1 METKMTHVSAI
12 FPVSELEKA
21 IEDGWVRVQ
30 TNEDNTL
37 SIYNY
42 TELSQYKRMWNDVT
56 LNCRGLILD
65 NYMHVVA
72 RPWKKFFN
80 FGERPLL
87 FSTDTPVEVT
97 DKKDGSLGILYRH
110 PMTGDYRIATRGSFL
125 SDQAIHATKVWDNK
139 YSHIAQPWDG
149 VTFLFE
155 IVYPDNRI
163 VLDYGELDDLIL
175 LGAVHNQYGWYYGP
189 NEAAGMLNWTGPVTE
204 VFEYRT
210 TNDCFKVHRSNA
222 EGLVIRA
229 GSEMVKLKQE
239 DYVAL
244 HKLVTGLN
252 ERAVWE
258 RLKAGETRDS
268 ICASLPDE
276 FHGFVDRVADE
287 LETKFNEIYHS
298 SHVDY
303 CKVLNIMPGKSSM
316 GKADWRKMFASH
328 AVKMPNYDLI
338 FNYLDN
344 RPVQESIWKM
354 IRPKGE

>member
-1 METKMTHVSAI
+1 MVHVSSI
-12 FPVSELEKA
+12 FSLDDLEKA
-21 IEDGWVRVQ
+21 IADGWVRVQ

-42 TELSQYKRMWNDVT
+42 TEVAQYKRYWTDVT

-65 NYMHVVA
+65 NYMHIVA

-110 PMTGDYRIATRGSFL
+110 PMTGDFRIATRGSFL
-125 SDQAIHATKVWDNK
+125 SDQALHATDVWNDK

-149 VTFLFE
+149 LTFLFE

-163 VLDYGELDDLIL
+163 VLDYGETDDLIL

-189 NEAAGMLNWTGPVTE
+189 KEAAGMLSWTGPVTE

-258 RLKAGETRDS
+258 RLSKGESRDTV
-268 ICASLPDE
+268 CASLPDE
-276 FHGFVDRVADE
+276 FHGFVDQVADE
-287 LETKFNEIYHS
+287 LEQKFKEIYHG
-298 SHVDY
+298 SHQSY
-303 CKVLNIMPGKSSM
+303 CDILNKMPGKSSLP
-316 GKADWRKMFASH
+316 KSEWRKLFASY
-328 AVKMPNYDLI
+328 AVKMPNYDLL

-344 RPVQESIWKM
+344 RPVHDAIWKM
-354 IRPKGE
+354 IRPKGD

>member
-1 METKMTHVSAI
+1 MVHVSQIFSVEDLEQAI
-12 FPVSELEKA
+12 S
-21 IEDGWVRVQ
+21 DGWVRFQ
-30 TNEDNTL
+30 TNEDDTL

-42 TELSQYKRMWNDVT
+42 SELSQYKRYWNPVT

-65 NYMHVVA
+65 NYMNIVA

-87 FSTDTPVEVT
+87 FSTDDPVEVT

-110 PMTGDYRIATRGSFL
+110 PMTGDWRIATRGSFA
-125 SDQAIHATKVWDNK
+125 SDQAIHATEVFQNK
-139 YSHIAQPWDG
+139 YSHIALPDSG
-149 VTFLFE
+149 LTVLFE
-155 IVYPDNRI
+155 IVYPKNRI
-163 VLDYGELDDLIL
+163 VLDYGEMDDLIL
-175 LGAVHNQYGWYYGP
+175 LGSVQNKYGWYYGP
-189 NEAAGMLNWTGPVTE
+189 NETAGMINWTGPVTE

-222 EGLVIRA
+222 EGLVIRC

-276 FHGFVDRVADE
+276 FHAFVDTVANE
-287 LETKFNEIYHS
+287 LEAKFNEIYIGA
-298 SHVDY
+298 HVDY
-303 CKVLNIMPGKSSM
+303 CSIIDKMPAKSTM
-316 GKADWRKMFASH
+316 TQHEWQKKFAGY
-328 AVKMPNYDLI
+328 AVKMKNSPLI
-338 FNYLDN
+338 FSFLKNYSVHDY
-344 RPVQESIWKM
+344 IWDM

>member
-1 METKMTHVSAI
+1 MVHVSKI
-12 FPVSELEKA
+12 FSLDALQKDIDAGLVRSQVN
-21 IEDGWVRVQ
+21 EDG
-30 TNEDNTL
+30 TL
-37 SIYNY
+37 RIYNY
-42 TELSQYKRMWNDVT
+42 TEEVQYKRMWNDVT

-80 FGERPLL
+80 FGEHPLL

-276 FHGFVDRVADE
+276 FHGFVDKVADE

-316 GKADWRKMFASH
+316 SKADWRKMFASH

>member
-1 METKMTHVSAI
+1 MAHVSEI
-12 FPVSELEKA
+12 FSIEDLNKA

-30 TNEDNTL
+30 SNEDNTL
-37 SIYNY
+37 FIYNY
-42 TELSQYKRMWNDVT
+42 TEVTQYRRFWNKVT

-65 NYMHVVA
+65 VYGNIVA

-97 DKKDGSLGILYRH
+97 DKKDGSLGILYQH
-110 PMTGDYRIATRGSFL
+110 PMTGDYKIATRGSFL
-125 SDQAIHATKVWDNK
+125 SEQAIHATKVFNDK
-139 YSHIAQPWDG
+139 YSNIVSDIDG
-149 VTFLFE
+149 ITALFE

-163 VLDYGELDDLIL
+163 VLNYGDMDDLIL
-175 LGAVHNQYGWYYGP
+175 LGSVQNKYGWYYGP
-189 NEAAGMLNWTGPVTE
+189 TETAGMINWTGPVTE

-210 TNDCFKVHRSNA
+210 TNDCFKVYRPNA

-229 GSEMVKLKQE
+229 GSEMVKIKQE

-258 RLKAGETRDS
+258 RLMAGESRDS

-276 FHGFVDRVADE
+276 FHEFVDKTADG
-287 LETKFNEIYHS
+287 LESEFQKIYYG

-303 CKVLNIMPGKSSM
+303 CNILNKMPGKSSM
-316 GKADWRKMFASH
+316 PKSEWRKLFASY
-328 AVKMPNYDLI
+328 ATKLPNYDLL

-344 RPVQESIWKM
+344 RPVRESIWKM

>member
-1 METKMTHVSAI
+1 MVHVSAI
-12 FPVSELEKA
+12 FSVEDLERA
-21 IEDGWVRVQ
+21 IENGRVRVQ

-42 TELSQYKRMWNDVT
+42 TEEVQYRRLWDEVT

-65 NYMHVVA
+65 NDMNIVA

-87 FSTDTPVEVT
+87 FSTDDPVEVT

-110 PMTGDYRIATRGSFL
+110 PMTGDWKIATRGSFL
-125 SDQAIHATKVWDNK
+125 SEQAIHGTKVLWDK
-139 YSHIAQPWDG
+139 YIHTAVFNEG
-149 VTFLFE
+149 LTCLFE
-155 IVYPDNRI
+155 IIYPENRI
-163 VLDYGELDDLIL
+163 VLEYDFDDLVL
-175 LGAVHNQYGWYYGP
+175 LGSVQNKYGWYYGP
-189 NEAAGMLNWTGPVTE
+189 NETAGMINWTGRVTE

-210 TNDCFKVHRSNA
+210 LNDCFKVHRPNA

-229 GSEMVKLKQE
+229 GSEMVKLKQA

-276 FHGFVDRVADE
+276 FHGFVDKVTDS
-287 LETKFNEIYHS
+287 LEKEFETVYLTAHQNYCTVMNKMKPGHSRKDFALEAIKYPNSSLLFN
-298 SHVDY
+298 
-303 CKVLNIMPGKSSM
+303 
-316 GKADWRKMFASH
+316 F
-328 AVKMPNYDLI
+328 
-338 FNYLDN
+338 LDN
-344 RPVQESIWKM
+344 RPNHESVWDM
-354 IRPKGE
+354 IRPRGE

>member
-1 METKMTHVSAI
+1 MTHVSAI
-12 FPVSELEKA
+12 FSVEDLQKA
-21 IEDGWVRVQ
+21 LDDGWVRVQ

-42 TELSQYKRMWNDVT
+42 TEAAQYRRYWTDVT

-65 NYMHVVA
+65 NDMNIVA

-80 FGERPLL
+80 YGERPLL
-87 FSTDTPVEVT
+87 FSTDDPVEVT

-110 PMTGDYRIATRGSFL
+110 PMTGDWKIATRGSFL
-125 SDQAIHATKVWDNK
+125 SEQAIHATKVFQDR
-139 YSHIAQPWDG
+139 YVHIALPDENLT
-149 VTFLFE
+149 VLFE
-155 IVYPDNRI
+155 IVYPGNRI
-163 VLDYGELDDLIL
+163 VLDYGEMDDLIL
-175 LGAVHNQYGWYYGP
+175 LGSVQNKYGWYYGP
-189 NEAAGMLNWTGPVTE
+189 NETAGMINWTGPVTE

-210 TNDCFKVHRSNA
+210 LNDAFADYRPNA

-229 GSEMVKLKQE
+229 GSEMVKLKQA

-258 RLKAGETRDS
+258 RLRAGETRDN

-276 FHGFVDRVADE
+276 FHGFVDEVADR
-287 LETKFNEIYHS
+287 LEKEFQKIYLTAHQ
-298 SHVDY
+298 DY
-303 CKVLNIMPGKSSM
+303 CKVLNMMPAKYT
-316 GKADWRKMFASH
+316 RKDFALQ
-328 AVKMPNYDLI
+328 AVKCKNNSLL
-338 FNYLDN
+338 FSFLDN
-344 RPVQESIWKM
+344 RSVRDSIWDM